1 MSGARHEEAAG
12 SGRFGAKLHLAMK
25 LCNLSRGCLASGVGV
40 DKSVVSRWLGDA
52 ARPSDHNL
60 TRLTELI
67 RRDLPDF
74 SLLTWELGYDEFAAA
89 FGGAEAPQPT
99 QDHSGGIAPSSL
111 PLKVLPVSRTAV
123 PREGLV
129 YPGLYLGFRKAFAN
143 TGMTIA
149 KGLMIRRDGDRL
161 LAHAADGSFDYCG
174 EVLLLGGQLFVIL
187 EETRRLDEVVMLILN
202 GVNAPM
208 ARIMDG
214 VMLGIAADRTGTP
227 SATAIVFKRVGDT
240 MGVATADEAR
250 WSEFKAEVRRINDE
264 RTARIWMPGE
274 FAEIVDNQVGV
285 PRSDG
290 QTDHVLR
297 VPHTRSL
304 AASTSEANWRP

>member
-1 MSGARHEEAAG
+1 VS
-12 SGRFGAKLHLAMK
+12 RFGAKLDLLMK
-25 LCNLSRGCLASGVGV
+25 LRNLSRARLASEVGI

-52 ARPSDHNL
+52 VRPSDHNL

-67 RRDLPDF
+67 RRDLPEF
-74 SLLTWELGYDEFAAA
+74 SLLTWEFGYDEFAAA
-89 FGGAEAPQPT
+89 VGAPGRTRPKKADQVVRA
-99 QDHSGGIAPSSL
+99 GASSL
-111 PLKVLPVSRTAV
+111 PLDVLPVSRTAV
-123 PREGLV
+123 PREGRV

-161 LAHAADGSFDYCG
+161 LADAADGSFDYRG
-174 EVLLLGGQLFVIL
+174 EVLLLGGQVFIVL
-187 EETRRLDEVVMLILN
+187 EEATRLDEVVLLVLN
-202 GVNAPM
+202 GVTSPM

-240 MGVATADEAR
+240 TGVAAGDEAR

-264 RTARIWMPGE
+264 RTARIWMPCE
-274 FAEIVDNQVGV
+274 FADIIDNQVGV
-285 PRSDG
+285 PRADG
-290 QTDHVLR
+290 QVDHVLR

-304 AASTSEANWRP
+304 TASTSEANWRP